1 MLIGI
6 DGAKF
11 ATYQAAWR
19 LTEGLPSTMQVSMA
33 KAWMNQVYQRVCA
46 DGAHLHGGIG
56 FTWEHDMQLYLRRA
70 KWASSLADHVRK
82 KNQRRA
88 L

>member
-19 LTEGLPSTMQVSMA
+19 LTEGLPSTMQVSIA